1 MAPLEP
7 ELSVVVATHNRREL
21 LLRCLQ
27 SLGVQ
32 VEAEQGSFEAIVAD
46 DGSSDG
52 TGEAV
57 EELKTAFPLR
67 YLRLERA
74 GQAAAQNAAVE
85 AAAGKT
91 VLFLD
96 DDVIADPR
104 LVAGHLAAHRARP
117 RLLGIGH
124 LEQRPKRGRDWYA
137 QMFAK
142 TWNRHYDELGER
154 RLDWTACFGAN
165 LSVPRAAFRE
175 AGGFATDL
183 PVGEDMELA
192 YRLERAGCAPRFL
205 PAARAVHDDQKG
217 WRRLLADS
225 RRQGSNQVTL
235 TERHPGMTAQ
245 LYGWFGA
252 TSRREVALRRALL
265 ALRVPPGALA
275 PLGRLLPGE
284 GRKEIWFHFVSRLA
298 FWRAAREGLG
308 AERWER
314 VTRGVPVLMYHAFGE
329 QGEGDRY
336 VISRRAL
343 SRQLRLLRLLGYR
356 GIEFAEV
363 ARCLRERRL
372 PPRRAV
378 AITIDDGYRDN
389 LEIAAPV
396 LRRHG
401 FPATVFLVSG
411 KLGGVNDWTA
421 DGALASRPL
430 LSVEQARE
438 LRERG
443 VGLGAHTRT
452 HPELPAEDD
461 EAVREQVGGSRRDLE
476 QALGDEVATFAY
488 PFGLFDERAVDAVDE
503 AGFVGACTVEPRL
516 VSLLDD
522 PLRVPRI
529 EVRAGESLPRFLL
542 NVWLGSR

>member
-1 MAPLEP
+1 LEP

-27 SLGVQ
+27 SLDAQ
-32 VEAEQGSFEAIVAD
+32 EEVESESFEVIVAD
-46 DGSSDG
+46 DGSTDG
-52 TGEAV
+52 TRAAV
-57 EELKTAFPLR
+57 EGLKTAFQLS
-67 YLRLERA
+67 YLRLEKA
-74 GQAAAQNAAVE
+74 GQAAAQNAAV
-85 AAAGKT
+85 AAAVGRA

-96 DDVIADPR
+96 DDVIAGPR
-104 LVAGHLAAHRARP
+104 LVAEHLAAHRAHP
-117 RLLGIGH
+117 HLLGVGH
-124 LEQRPKRGRDWYA
+124 LEQRPRRGRDWYA

-165 LSVPRAAFRE
+165 LSVSRAAFQG

-192 YRLERAGCAPRFL
+192 YRLERAGCEPRFL
-205 PAARAVHDDQKG
+205 PVAKAVHDDQKS

-225 RRQGSNQVTL
+225 HRQGSKQAALV
-235 TERHPGMTAQ
+235 ERHPEMTAQ

-265 ALRVPPGALA
+265 ALRMPPRALA
-275 PLGRLLPGE
+275 PLGRLMPGA

-329 QGEGDRY
+329 RDEGDRY

-356 GIEFAEV
+356 GVEFAEV
-363 ARCLRERRL
+363 ADCLRERRL
-372 PPRRAV
+372 PPRRAI

-389 LEIAAPV
+389 LEVAAPV
-396 LRRHG
+396 LHHRG
-401 FPATVFLVSG
+401 FPATIFLVSA
-411 KLGGVNDWTA
+411 KLGGVNDWTT
-421 DGALASRPL
+421 DGALADRPL
-430 LSVEQARE
+430 LSLEQARE

-443 VGLGAHTRT
+443 ITLAAHTRT
-452 HPELPAEDD
+452 HPELPQESD
-461 EAVREQVGGSRRDLE
+461 EAVREQVRGSRQDLE
-476 QALGDEVATFAY
+476 QALGGEIATFAY
-488 PFGLFDERAVDAVDE
+488 PFGLFDERAVDAVEE
-503 AGFVGACTVEPRL
+503 AGFRGACTVEPRL

-542 NVWLGSR
+542 NVWLGVR

>member
-1 MAPLEP
+1 MEP

-21 LLRCLQ
+21 LLRCLE
-27 SLGVQ
+27 SLGAQ
-32 VEAEQGSFEAIVAD
+32 EKVEPGDFEAIVAD
-46 DGSSDG
+46 DGSTDG
-52 TGEAV
+52 TRAAV
-57 EELKTAFPLR
+57 DGLRMAFPVQ
-67 YLRLERA
+67 YLRLEKA
-74 GQAAAQNAAVE
+74 GQAAAQNAAVDV
-85 AAAGKT
+85 AAGRT

-96 DDVIADPR
+96 DDVIAGQR
-104 LVAGHLAAHRARP
+104 LIAEHLAAHRAHQ
-117 RLLGIGH
+117 RLLGVGH
-124 LEQRPKRGRDWYA
+124 LEQRPRGGRDWYA
-137 QMFAK
+137 QMFAR

-165 LSVPRAAFRE
+165 LSMPRVDFRE

-192 YRLERAGCAPRFL
+192 YRLERAGCEPRFL
-205 PAARAVHDDQKG
+205 PAAKAVHDDQKG
-217 WRRLLADS
+217 RRRLLADS
-225 RRQGSNQVTL
+225 QRQGSKQAAL
-235 TERHPGMTAQ
+235 AERHPEMTAQ

-252 TSRREVALRRALL
+252 TSRREVALRRVLL
-265 ALRVPPGALA
+265 ALRVPPRVLA
-275 PLGRLLPGE
+275 PLGRLMPGA

-314 VTRGVPVLMYHAFGE
+314 ATRGVPVLMYHAFGE
-329 QGEGDRY
+329 WDEGDRY

-356 GIEFAEV
+356 GVEFAEV
-363 ARCLRERRL
+363 ADCLRERRL

-389 LEIAAPV
+389 LEVAAPV
-396 LRRHG
+396 LRHRG
-401 FPATVFLVSG
+401 FPATVFLVSS

-421 DGALASRPL
+421 EGALANRPL

-443 VGLGAHTRT
+443 ISLGAHTRT
-452 HPELPAEDD
+452 HPELPEQGDG
-461 EAVREQVGGSRRDLE
+461 EVREQVRGSRQDLE
-476 QALGDEVATFAY
+476 QALGGEIATFAY
-488 PFGLFDERAVDAVDE
+488 PFGRFDERAVDAVDE
-503 AGFVGACTVEPRL
+503 AGFRGACTVEPRL
-516 VSLLDD
+516 VSPLDD
-522 PLRVPRI
+522 ALRVPRI

-542 NVWLGSR
+542 NIWLGAR

>member
-1 MAPLEP
+1 MEP

-21 LLRCLQ
+21 LLRCLR
-27 SLGVQ
+27 SLAAQ
-32 VEAEQGSFEAIVAD
+32 EEVESGSESFEVLVAD

-52 TGEAV
+52 TRAAV
-57 EELKTAFPLR
+57 EGLQGPFPLR
-67 YLRLERA
+67 YLRLEKT
-74 GQAAAQNAAVE
+74 GQGAAQNAAVE

-96 DDVIADPR
+96 DDVIAGPR
-104 LVAGHLAAHRARP
+104 LVAEHLAAHRAHP
-117 RLLGIGH
+117 RLLGVGH

-165 LSVPRAAFRE
+165 LSVPRAAFQE

-192 YRLERAGCAPRFL
+192 YRLERAGCEPRFL
-205 PAARAVHDDQKG
+205 PAAKAVHDDQKG

-225 RRQGSNQVTL
+225 RRQGSGQVAL
-235 TERHPGMTAQ
+235 AERHPEMTAQ

-252 TSRREVALRRALL
+252 TSRREVAVRRALL
-265 ALRVPPGALA
+265 ALRVPPRALA
-275 PLGRLLPGE
+275 PLGRIMPGE
-284 GRKEIWFHFVSRLA
+284 GRKEIWFHFVSHLA

-329 QGEGDRY
+329 RDEGDRY

-343 SRQLRLLRLLGYR
+343 SWQLRALRLLGYR
-356 GIEFAEV
+356 GVEFAHL

-389 LEIAAPV
+389 LEVAAPV

-401 FPATVFLVSG
+401 FPATVFIVSD

-421 DGALASRPL
+421 DGALANRPL
-430 LSVEQARE
+430 LTVEQARE
-438 LRERG
+438 LREQG
-443 VGLGAHTRT
+443 VSLGAHTRA
-452 HPELPAEDD
+452 HPELPQEGD

-476 QALGDEVATFAY
+476 QALGGEIATFAY
-488 PFGLFDERAVDAVDE
+488 PFGLFDQRAVDAVEE
-503 AGFVGACTVEPRL
+503 AGFGGACTVEPRL

>member
-1 MAPLEP
+1 MEP

-21 LLRCLQ
+21 LLRCLR
-27 SLGVQ
+27 SLAAQEGV
-32 VEAEQGSFEAIVAD
+32 EPGSFEVIVAD

-52 TGEAV
+52 TREAV
-57 EELKTAFPLR
+57 EGLQMAFPLK
-67 YLRLERA
+67 YLRLEKA

-85 AAAGKT
+85 GAAGKT

-96 DDVIADPR
+96 DDVIAGPR
-104 LVAGHLAAHRARP
+104 LVAEHLAAHRSHP
-117 RLLGIGH
+117 HLLGVGH

-142 TWNRHYDELGER
+142 TWNRHYGELGER

-165 LSVPRAAFRE
+165 LSVPRAAFQE

-192 YRLERAGCAPRFL
+192 YRLERVGCEPRFL
-205 PAARAVHDDQKG
+205 PAAKAVHDDQKG
-217 WRRLLADS
+217 RRRLLADS
-225 RRQGSNQVTL
+225 HRQGSKQVTL
-235 TERHPGMTAQ
+235 AERHPEMTAQ
-245 LYGWFGA
+245 LFGWFGA

-275 PLGRLLPGE
+275 PLGRLLPGA

-298 FWRAAREGLG
+298 FWRAARQGLG

-314 VTRGVPVLMYHAFGE
+314 ATRGVPVLMYHAFGE
-329 QGEGDRY
+329 RDEGDRY
-336 VISRRAL
+336 VISRRVL

-356 GIEFAEV
+356 GVEFAEV
-363 ARCLRERRL
+363 ARCLHERRL

-378 AITIDDGYRDN
+378 AITIDDGYLDN
-389 LEIAAPV
+389 LEVAAPV

-411 KLGGVNDWTA
+411 RLGGVNDWTA
-421 DGALASRPL
+421 EGALAKRPL
-430 LSVEQARE
+430 LSAEQARE

-443 VGLGAHTRT
+443 INLGAHTRT
-452 HPELPAEDD
+452 HPELPQESD
-461 EAVREQVGGSRRDLE
+461 ENVREQVGGSRRDLE
-476 QALGDEVATFAY
+476 QALGDEIATFAY
-488 PFGLFDERAVDAVDE
+488 PFGLFDGRAVSAVEE
-503 AGFVGACTVEPRL
+503 AGFGGACTVEPRL

-522 PLRVPRI
+522 PLRMPRI

-542 NVWLGSR
+542 NIWLGSR

>member
-1 MAPLEP
+1 MPTLEP
-7 ELSVVVATHNRREL
+7 ELSVVVATHNRRAL
-21 LLRCLQ
+21 LVRLLE
-27 SLGVQ
+27 SLTGQ
-32 VEAEQGSFEAIVAD
+32 EGAGSFEAIVAD

-57 EELKTAFPLR
+57 ERLGTGFALR
-67 YLRLERA
+67 YLRLEKA
-74 GQAAAQNAAVE
+74 GQAAAQNAAVD
-85 AAAGKT
+85 AAAAPL

-96 DDVIADPR
+96 DDTIAGSR
-104 LVAGHLAAHRARP
+104 LVAEHLAAHRANR
-117 RLLGIGH
+117 RLLGVGH
-124 LEQRPKRGRDWYA
+124 LEQRPRRGRDWYA
-137 QMFAK
+137 QTFAK

-154 RLDWTACFGAN
+154 QLDWTACFGAN
-165 LSVPRAAFRE
+165 LSVPREAFRE

-192 YRLERAGCAPRFL
+192 YRLERSGCEPRFL
-205 PAARAVHDDQKG
+205 PEAKAVHDDQKG
-217 WRRLLADS
+217 WRKLLADS
-225 RRQGSNQVTL
+225 RRQGAGQVAL
-235 TERHPGMTAQ
+235 AERHPEMTAK

-252 TSRREVALRRALL
+252 TSRREVAVRRLLL
-265 ALRVPPGALA
+265 ALRVPAKALA

-298 FWRAAREGLG
+298 FWRAARKGLG

-329 QGEGDRY
+329 RDEGDRY

-343 SRQLRLLRLLGYR
+343 SRQLRLLSLLGYR
-356 GIEFAEV
+356 GVELAEV
-363 ARCLRERRL
+363 ARCLREGRL

-378 AITIDDGYRDN
+378 AVTIDDGYLDN
-389 LEIAAPV
+389 LEVAEPV

-421 DGALASRPL
+421 EGALASRPL
-430 LSVEQARE
+430 LSVSQARK

-443 VGLGAHTRT
+443 IAIGAHTRT
-452 HPELPAEDD
+452 HPALPEEGDD
-461 EAVREQVGGSRRDLE
+461 AVREQIEGSRRDLE
-476 QALGDEVATFAY
+476 QALGGEISAFAY
-488 PFGLFDERAVDAVDE
+488 PFGRFEERAVSAAGE
-503 AGFVGACTVEPRL
+503 AGFGGACTVEPRL

-522 PLRVPRI
+522 PLRMPRI

-542 NVWLGSR
+542 NVWLGAA

>member
-21 LLRCLQ
+21 LLRCLR
-27 SLGVQ
+27 SLGGQ
-32 VEAEQGSFEAIVAD
+32 EGAEPGSFETIVAD

-52 TGEAV
+52 SREAV
-57 EELKTAFPLR
+57 EGLETAFPLKH
-67 YLRLERA
+67 LHLERA
-74 GQAAAQNAAVE
+74 GQAAAQNAAAE
-85 AAAGKT
+85 AAAGRT
-91 VLFLD
+91 LLFLD
-96 DDVIADPR
+96 DDVIAAPR
-104 LVAGHLAAHRARP
+104 LVAEHLAAHRAHP
-117 RLLGIGH
+117 RLLGAGH

-137 QMFAK
+137 QMFAR
-142 TWNRHYDELGER
+142 TWNRHYEELGER
-154 RLDWTACFGAN
+154 RLDWTGCFGAN
-165 LSVPRAAFRE
+165 LSVPRAAFQT

-192 YRLERAGCAPRFL
+192 YRLERAGCEPRFL

-225 RRQGSNQVTL
+225 RRQGSKQVAL
-235 TERHPGMTAQ
+235 VERHPAMTAQ

-275 PLGRLLPGE
+275 PLGHLMPGE
-284 GRKEIWFHFVSRLA
+284 GRKEVWFRFVSRLA
-298 FWRAAREGLG
+298 FWRAARQGLG
-308 AERWER
+308 AERWEQA
-314 VTRGVPVLMYHAFGE
+314 TRGVPVLMYHAFGE
-329 QGEGDRY
+329 RDEGDRY
-336 VISRRAL
+336 VIPRRAL

-356 GIEFAEV
+356 GVEFAEV
-363 ARCLRERRL
+363 ARCLREGRL

-378 AITIDDGYRDN
+378 AITIDDGYLDN
-389 LEIAAPV
+389 LEVAAPV

-421 DGALASRPL
+421 DGALANRPL
-430 LSVEQARE
+430 LTTEQARE
-438 LRERG
+438 LREG
-443 VGLGAHTRT
+443 GIGLGAHTRT
-452 HPELPAEDD
+452 HPVLPEEAD
-461 EAVREQVGGSRRDLE
+461 EEVREQVGGSRRDLE
-476 QALGDEVATFAY
+476 QRLGGEITTFAY
-488 PFGLFDERAVDAVDE
+488 PFGLFDPRAVDAVEE
-503 AGFVGACTVEPRL
+503 AGFGGACTVEPRL

-522 PLRVPRI
+522 PLQVPRI

-542 NVWLGSR
+542 NVWLGTR

>member
-1 MAPLEP
+1 MPTLEP
-7 ELSVVVATHNRREL
+7 QLSVVVATHNRREL
-21 LLRCLQ
+21 LVRLLE
-27 SLGVQ
+27 SLGAQ
-32 VEAEQGSFEAIVAD
+32 EAAPESFEAIVAD

-57 EELKTAFPLR
+57 ERFESGFALR
-67 YLRLERA
+67 YLRLEKA

-85 AAAGKT
+85 AAAAPV

-96 DDVIADPR
+96 DDTIAGPR
-104 LVAGHLAAHRARP
+104 LVAEHLAAHRRNP
-117 RLLGIGH
+117 RLLGVGH
-124 LEQRPKRGRDWYA
+124 LEQRPRRGRDWYA

-154 RLDWTACFGAN
+154 SLDWTACFGAN
-165 LSVPRAAFRE
+165 LSVRREAFRE

-192 YRLERAGCAPRFL
+192 YRLERAGCEPRFL
-205 PAARAVHDDQKG
+205 PAAKAVHDDQKG
-217 WRRLLADS
+217 WRKLLADS
-225 RRQGSNQVTL
+225 RRQGAGQVAL
-235 TERHPGMTAQ
+235 AERHPEMTAK

-252 TSRREVALRRALL
+252 TSRREVAMRRLLL
-265 ALRVPPGALA
+265 ALRVPPQALA
-275 PLGRLLPGE
+275 PLGRLFPGE

-298 FWRAAREGLG
+298 FWRAARQGLG

-314 VTRGVPVLMYHAFGE
+314 VTRGVPVLMYHAFG
-329 QGEGDRY
+329 QRDEGDRY

-343 SRQLRLLRLLGYR
+343 SRQLRLLSLLGYR
-356 GIEFAEV
+356 GVEFAEL
-363 ARCLRERRL
+363 ARCLREGRL
-372 PPRRAV
+372 PPQRAV
-378 AITIDDGYRDN
+378 AVTIDDGYLDN
-389 LEIAAPV
+389 LEVAEPV

-421 DGALASRPL
+421 EGALASRPL
-430 LSVEQARE
+430 LSVSQARK
-438 LRERG
+438 LREHG
-443 VGLGAHTRT
+443 IAIGAHTRT
-452 HPELPAEDD
+452 HPALPEEGDD
-461 EAVREQVGGSRRDLE
+461 AVREQVEGSRQDLE
-476 QALGDEVATFAY
+476 RELGGEISTFAY
-488 PFGLFDERAVDAVDE
+488 PFGRFDERAVSAVA
-503 AGFVGACTVEPRL
+503 AGGFAGACTVEPRL

-542 NVWLGSR
+542 NVWLGAG

>member
-1 MAPLEP
+1 MEP
-7 ELSVVVATHNRREL
+7 ELSVVVATRNRREL
-21 LLRCLQ
+21 LLRCLR
-27 SLGVQ
+27 SLAAQEGV
-32 VEAEQGSFEAIVAD
+32 EPGSFEAIVAD

-52 TGEAV
+52 TREAV
-57 EELKTAFPLR
+57 EGLQATFPLQ
-67 YLRLERA
+67 YLRLEKA
-74 GQAAAQNAAVE
+74 GQAAAQNAAVA
-85 AAAGKT
+85 AAAGRT

-96 DDVIADPR
+96 DDVIAAPR
-104 LVAGHLAAHRARP
+104 LVAEHLAAHRAHP
-117 RLLGIGH
+117 RLLGVGH
-124 LEQRPKRGRDWYA
+124 LEQRPRRGRDWYA
-137 QMFAK
+137 QMFAN

-165 LSVPRAAFRE
+165 LSVSRAAFQE

-192 YRLERAGCAPRFL
+192 YRFERSGCEPRFL
-205 PAARAVHDDQKG
+205 PAAKAVHDDQKG
-217 WRRLLADS
+217 RRRLLADS
-225 RRQGSNQVTL
+225 RRQGSKQVAL
-235 TERHPGMTAQ
+235 AERHPEMTAQ

-252 TSRREVALRRALL
+252 TSRREVAVRRALL

-275 PLGRLLPGE
+275 PLGRLLPGA

-298 FWRAAREGLG
+298 FWRAARQGLG

-314 VTRGVPVLMYHAFGE
+314 ATRGVPVLMYHAFGE
-329 QGEGDRY
+329 RDEGDRY

-356 GIEFAEV
+356 GVEFAELS
-363 ARCLRERRL
+363 RCLRERRL

-378 AITIDDGYRDN
+378 AITIDDGYLDN
-389 LEIAAPV
+389 LEVAAPV

-421 DGALASRPL
+421 AGALANRPL
-430 LSVEQARE
+430 LSVAQARE

-443 VGLGAHTRT
+443 VSLGAHTRT
-452 HPELPAEDD
+452 HPELPQQSD
-461 EAVREQVGGSRRDLE
+461 ESVREQVGGSRRDLE
-476 QALGDEVATFAY
+476 QALGGEIATFAY
-488 PFGLFDERAVDAVDE
+488 PFGLFDERAVSAVEE
-503 AGFVGACTVEPRL
+503 AGFDGACTVEPRL

-542 NVWLGSR
+542 NVWLGAR